1 MRALLI
7 FNRNIIN
14 VHNILAVS
22 PLSKKSW
29 LSACGWQLTNLR
41 TISLDNMSLEH
52 VRFASVCRRD
62 SGQLCHQVMFVQH
75 HAVIAISLCQ

>member
-22 PLSKKSW
+22 PLSNKS
-29 LSACGWQLTNLR
+29 SACGWQLTNLR
-41 TISLDNMSLEH
+41 TISLDNISREH
-52 VRFASVCRRD
+52 VRFVSVGKRD
-62 SGQLCHQVMFVQH
+62 YGQL
-75 HAVIAISLCQ
+75 